1 MVKEVGWIPSEVVP
15 SDHLVPISHLKDIND
30 EFDQIIDQIIDQ
42 ITDRLKRNDQ
52 EPKAVVGRIV
62 YILSNLGN
70 RLALSVNDLRL
81 R

>member
-15 SDHLVPISHLKDIND
+15 SDHLVSISHLKDIND
-30 EFDQIIDQIIDQ
+30 EFDQITDQ

-62 YILSNLGN
+62 YILSNLEN
-70 RLALSVNDLRL
+70 RLALSVSDLRL